1 MTRDELLQ
9 FAGQWHFSQ
18 TSTRVLAGRITSPA
32 AIAREQVMQT
42 ARAEKFSR
50 QSARAWT
57 AFVVGVVCVFLG
69 LGVVVAQDYLQ
80 VPAII
85 AAPLI
90 GAGLVI
96 ILSSMYFA
104 AGVSDQLDVT
114 QATLAAL
121 RPVFQSSECK
131 TALEYITGG
140 QPAVLAWRDL
150 AVAEREVLCSFDVQ
164 IMREL
169 HYASK
174 AADEAAA
181 VRSENE
187 KACRQLYGIAEQDE
201 LPSGLR
207 TAELEQGENNANT

>member
-32 AIAREQVMQT
+32 AVAQEQAMQT
-42 ARAEKFSR
+42 TRAEKFGR
-50 QSARAWT
+50 QSALAWT
-57 AFVVGVVCVFLG
+57 AFVVGVASVFLG
-69 LGVVVAQDYLQ
+69 LGAAVAQDYLQ

-85 AAPLI
+85 VAPLI
-90 GAGLVI
+90 AAGLVI

-104 AGVSDQLDVT
+104 AGVSDQQDEA

-181 VRSENE
+181 ARNENE
-187 KACRQLYGIAEQDE
+187 QACRQLYGIADE
-201 LPSGLR
+201 DALPAV
-207 TAELEQGENNANT
+207 TVAA